1 VVRSTP
7 FVRCWDGF
15 TGITTPSSETVF
27 SPLGTPGGADALI
40 VYLERAVQVE
50 EQQNEQRK
58 RQLKGK

>member
-1 VVRSTP
+1 VLGRIHRYYNPT
-7 FVRCWDGF
+7 
-15 TGITTPSSETVF
+15 SETVF
-27 SPLGTPGGADALI
+27 SPLGTPGGVDALI

>member
-1 VVRSTP
+1 VLGRIHRYYDATSK
-7 FVRCWDGF
+7 
-15 TGITTPSSETVF
+15 TVF